1 MSLDKFFATVGQPFA
16 FGSSRNWV
24 RLLWRNKR
32 DIEPAYLGRLL
43 FVLCTSFST
52 APLRVYERARYGN
65 ALKKVT
71 VEHPPIFIIGHWRS
85 GTTHLHLLMCQDA
98 NLGYT
103 STFQTTAPELCLV
116 GEKTLKP
123 VFDRLAPTTRGA
135 DNMTYRLD
143 NPEEEEFALTN
154 LTLHSFYHYLS
165 FPRHAQDYFEKY
177 ALLQDLPPAVI
188 AAWKEAYLSVLRK
201 ATFKMGGKRLILKN
215 PVNTGRVK
223 VLLEMFPQAKF
234 IHIYRNPYD
243 VLLSMRHLSEYMLS
257 SSQFHQISPEKVE
270 ANMLSFYED
279 MLQRFLADKALIPPG
294 NLAEVKFEDL
304 EAQPLAELRR
314 LYEELALPGFAQAE
328 AAFRAYI
335 ASQAGYQKNKFE
347 LSSADVALVNQH
359 WRFAFEEWGYDLQTC
374 SA

>member
-1 MSLDKFFATVGQPFA
+1 MSQDKFFATVGQPFA
-16 FGSSRNWV
+16 FGSARNWV

-52 APLRVYERARYGN
+52 APLRIYERARYGN
-65 ALKKVT
+65 TLKKVT

-98 NLGYT
+98 HLGYT
-103 STFQTTAPELCLV
+103 STFQTTAPGLFLV

-123 VFDRLAPTTRGA
+123 IFGRLAPATRVA
-135 DNMTYRLD
+135 DNMAYRFD

-165 FPRHAQDYFEKY
+165 FPKSAQYYFEKY
-177 ALLQDLPPAVI
+177 ALLQDLPPAVL
-188 AAWKEAYLSVLRK
+188 ASWKETYLSVLRK

-215 PVNTGRVK
+215 PVNTGRVR

-243 VLLSMRHLSEYMLS
+243 VFLSMRHLSEYMLS
-257 SSQFHQISPEKVE
+257 SAQFHQISPEKVE

-279 MLQRFLADKALIPPG
+279 MLQKFLADKALVPPG

-304 EAQPLAELRR
+304 ETQPLAELRR
-314 LYEELALPGFAQAE
+314 LYEELELPGFAQAE

-335 ASQAGYQKNKFE
+335 ASQAGYQKNKFD
-347 LSSADVALVNQH
+347 LSSADIAQVNQH
-359 WRFAFEEWGYDLQTC
+359 WRFAIEEWGYDLQT
-374 SA
+374 